1 MGPLSLCNHVSQ
13 YFIINILLYIY
24 MNPIFSVSLANS
36 NTDFD
41 TGVVLEGQDF
51 KNEFAELFLR
61 FLELAL

>member
-1 MGPLSLCNHVSQ
+1 
-13 YFIINILLYIY
+13 

-36 NTDFD
+36 NTDFG

-51 KNEFAELFLR
+51 KNQFAELFLR

>member
-1 MGPLSLCNHVSQ
+1 M
-13 YFIINILLYIY
+13 
-24 MNPIFSVSLANS
+24 
-36 NTDFD
+36 DFD